1 MSMSQDSPD
10 HEAKA
15 DVADD
20 SFVIRVNEH
29 FSDIE
34 KADWDRL
41 SGTAPGSHPT
51 SYNPFISHA
60 FLSSLEESGSAVAG
74 TGWLGQHLTLED
86 GEGRIV
92 GALPCY
98 LKSHS
103 KGEYVFDYGWA
114 DAWERAGGRY
124 YPKLQC
130 SVPFTPATGPRLLA
144 LGTVD
149 VATTRQALAAG
160 LKTLTERLGVSSAH
174 VTFAADADI
183 AAFEKAGFLHRTD
196 QQFHFRNEDY
206 GNFDEF
212 LDSLSSRKRKNIRK
226 ERATALQEGLTID
239 WLTGRDLTESVL
251 DAFFEFYTDTGNRKW
266 GRPYLTR
273 EFYSLIAE
281 RMPDDIL
288 LVMAKGNGRYVAG
301 AINFIGGDRL
311 FGRHWGCIEHHPC
324 LHFEVCYYQAI
335 EFAIERK
342 LEFVE
347 AGAQGEHKLARGY
360 MPVTTHSAHFIPN
373 ESFRNAVADYLE
385 HEREDVSRFSE
396 LLSEHSPFKKEN

>member
-1 MSMSQDSPD
+1 MSQDSPD

-239 WLTGRDLTESVL
+239 WLTGGDLTESVL
-251 DAFFEFYTDTGNRKW
+251 DAFFEF
-266 GRPYLTR
+266 
-273 EFYSLIAE
+273 
-281 RMPDDIL
+281 
-288 LVMAKGNGRYVAG
+288 
-301 AINFIGGDRL
+301 
-311 FGRHWGCIEHHPC
+311 
-324 LHFEVCYYQAI
+324 
-335 EFAIERK
+335 
-342 LEFVE
+342 
-347 AGAQGEHKLARGY
+347 
-360 MPVTTHSAHFIPN
+360 
-373 ESFRNAVADYLE
+373 
-385 HEREDVSRFSE
+385 
-396 LLSEHSPFKKEN
+396 